1 MASRDATTRWS
12 GALQDGAG
20 IVTMDS
26 SHVGEFAV
34 SFPRRTGD
42 PDGETSP
49 EEMIAAAQSSCLA
62 MSLAGV
68 LGSKD
73 LAATSM
79 DVSSRVTFGND
90 PAGGFA
96 ITGIEIR
103 LRAEVP
109 GAEADAFAEMAQ
121 TAKDTCPVSKALAGT
136 EITLDAAL
144 T

>member
-1 MASRDATTRWS
+1 MN
-12 GALQDGAG
+12 
-20 IVTMDS
+20 
-26 SHVGEFAV
+26 
-34 SFPRRTGD
+34 
-42 PDGETSP
+42 
-49 EEMIAAAQSSCLA
+49 
-62 MSLAGV
+62 LAGV

-73 LAATSM
+73 LTATSM
-79 DVSSRVTFGND
+79 EVSARVTLGND
-90 PAGGFA
+90 PAGGLA

-109 GAEADAFAEMAQ
+109 GADADSFTELAQ